1 LQVSETPFGRIEVTK
16 ELGFNLNDGY
26 QVTPRPRWGHGLAPH
41 PLLQAVLER
50 GRADYKQVLDGL
62 DEHRQFLH
70 RIRHDRSLSDPI
82 APFWNNIWFT
92 AIDAAVLVGL
102 LLARKPRRYIEI
114 GSGHSTMFAAHA
126 IRSGSLPTKISSI
139 DPRPRANIESLC
151 GRIIRAPLENCHL
164 GLFDE
169 LEAGDIV
176 FYDGSHRVFQNS
188 DTTVFFLDVLPRLK
202 PGVLVHVHDIFL
214 PADYPPEW
222 AVTLFSEQYLLAAM
236 LLWGSAPFRVVFPSY
251 FVCMDP
257 ELDVRVRKIL
267 QAESPD
273 RNIPYH
279 YKNAGTT
286 PGSSF
291 WFETLA
297 TRHGSYGERTI

>member
-1 LQVSETPFGRIEVTK
+1 
-16 ELGFNLNDGY
+16 
-26 QVTPRPRWGHGLAPH
+26 
-41 PLLQAVLER
+41 
-50 GRADYKQVLDGL
+50 
-62 DEHRQFLH
+62 
-70 RIRHDRSLSDPI
+70 
-82 APFWNNIWFT
+82 
-92 AIDAAVLVGL
+92 
-102 LLARKPRRYIEI
+102 
-114 GSGHSTMFAAHA
+114 M
-126 IRSGSLPTKISSI
+126 
-139 DPRPRANIESLC
+139 
-151 GRIIRAPLENCHL
+151 
-164 GLFDE
+164 
-169 LEAGDIV
+169 
-176 FYDGSHRVFQNS
+176 
-188 DTTVFFLDVLPRLK
+188 FFLDVLPRLK

-236 LLWGSAPFRVVFPSY
+236 LLWGSAPFRVVFRSY

-267 QAESPD
+267 QAEGPD

-297 TRHGSYGERTI
+297 TRHGLYGGRTI